1 MKWQFYL
8 AAAVV
13 VVAFFLYKQFRSRL
27 NSEEAAAV
35 SQALAAGARI
45 VDVRT
50 PGEFA
55 NGHVPGAVNIPLGE
69 LQSKIKKVGKKRK
82 PVVVYCRSGS
92 RSASAAAI
100 LRDRGFAQVIDMK
113 TQANWRRLQQQVATA
128 Q

>member
-13 VVAFFLYKQFRSRL
+13 VVAFFIYKQFRSRL
-27 NSEEAAAV
+27 NNEEAAAV

-50 PGEFA
+50 PAEYA
-55 NGHVPGAVNIPLGE
+55 AGHVPNAVNVPLGQ
-69 LQSKIKKVGKKRK
+69 LQSSLKKVGKKRK

-92 RSASAAAI
+92 RSASAVSI
-100 LRDRGFAQVIDMK
+100 LRSRGFAQVLDMK
-113 TQANWRRLQQQVATA
+113 TQGNWQRLQQQLATA